1 MRQTILKVS
10 VVAVLS
16 VSAVAYGALQ
26 KHVTV
31 NVDGEAVHLS
41 TFATTVRDVLD
52 RGEVALRPGDVV
64 RPSLDSEVAEG
75 AVIEI
80 HRAKPI
86 TLILNGQPSQ
96 VIVTGLTVGEVV
108 RELNLRGGLGDFVGP
123 SRAERVTSGMTL
135 TYREAVGV
143 TVAHD
148 GVTDQV
154 ITNAASVRDVI
165 AELGV
170 VMEPSDKVVPALDA
184 YPAAG
189 TAIAVL
195 RVGIRLET
203 VTEPIPFRTQTV
215 RDSKLGRGQKQIRR
229 EGQAGLQ
236 QVQYNSTYE
245 EGRLVARKALSVK
258 VLRNPVSRVVAVGTS
273 SRCSCSHGTQS
284 GTGTWYRR
292 NDGLTAAHPWL
303 PFGTVVR
310 VTNLEN
316 GRTVTVTIVDRGPY
330 GKGRIIDL
338 SDDAFGHLAPLSEG
352 IIKVRIDW

>member
-1 MRQTILKVS
+1 MRQQILKVS

-31 NVDGEAVHLS
+31 RIDGRPVHLS
-41 TFATTVRDVLD
+41 TFANTVREVLD
-52 RGEVALRPGDVV
+52 RGEVALRAGDVV
-64 RPSLDSEVAEG
+64 RPSLDSDVVEG
-75 AVIEI
+75 AVIEL

-96 VIVTGLTVGEVV
+96 VIVTGLTVGEVI

-123 SRAERVTSGMTL
+123 ARAERVTSGMTL
-135 TYREAVGV
+135 SYREAVAV
-143 TVAHD
+143 SVAHD

-154 ITNAASVRDVI
+154 ITNAATVRDVVT
-165 AELGV
+165 ELGV
-170 VMEPSDKVVPALDA
+170 ALSPADKVLPALDA

-189 TAIAVL
+189 IAIAVL
-195 RVGIRLET
+195 RVGTRVET
-203 VTEPIPFRTQTV
+203 VTEPIPFRTVTV
-215 RDSKLGRGQKQIRR
+215 RDSKLARGRKQVRRDGQNGAQ
-229 EGQAGLQ
+229 E
-236 QVQYNSTYE
+236 VQYSSTYE
-245 EGRLVARKALSVK
+245 DGRLVARKALSTK
-258 VLRNPVSRVVAVGTS
+258 VLRQPVARVVAVGTGA
-273 SRCSCSHGTQS
+273 RCTCNHGSQTGS
-284 GTGTWYRR
+284 GTWYRR

-303 PFGTVVR
+303 PFGTVVL

-338 SDDAFGHLAPLSEG
+338 SDDAFGHLAPLSDG